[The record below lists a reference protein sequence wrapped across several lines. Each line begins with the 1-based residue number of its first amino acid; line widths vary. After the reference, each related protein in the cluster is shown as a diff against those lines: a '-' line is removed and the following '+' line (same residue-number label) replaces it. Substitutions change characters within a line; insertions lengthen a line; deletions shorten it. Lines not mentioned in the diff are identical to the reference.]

1 MAYETVGH
9 ERTGFARELLLT
21 RRWQRQEAIAEAE
34 SRIESLQQTL
44 VEFRRE
50 VDSLDV
56 ALALLPQAPSGVA
69 AETGPAPEAEPEA
82 PPVLTLVSP
91 ATLGL
96 GAAPEAAPSLEDAA
110 PEPPELGAI
119 QPPEDA
125 EEERPFWATAGA
137 VE

>member
-1 MAYETVGH
+1 
-9 ERTGFARELLLT
+9 
-21 RRWQRQEAIAEAE
+21 
-34 SRIESLQQTL
+34 
-44 VEFRRE
+44 
-50 VDSLDV
+50 
-56 ALALLPQAPSGVA
+56 
-69 AETGPAPEAEPEA
+69 
-82 PPVLTLVSP
+82 VLTLVSP